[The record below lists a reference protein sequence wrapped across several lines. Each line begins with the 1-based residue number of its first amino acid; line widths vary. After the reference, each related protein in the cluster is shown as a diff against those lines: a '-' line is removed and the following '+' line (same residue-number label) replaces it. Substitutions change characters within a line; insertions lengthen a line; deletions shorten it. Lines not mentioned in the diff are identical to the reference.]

1 MVGLT
6 SGVTLGF
13 VMSDGPAFLHET
25 APRLTAAL
33 GDSAVGGVT
42 LGAADDDADLLD
54 LLAAAA
60 RPEEL
65 RIVTV
70 AGRGRPAGPEVGDRR
85 DLNRSMEWRARNPL
99 PSQPRRPGGA
109 GSVEAARVG
118 SQMVRACARYAGV
131 PLGQVRD
138 V

>member
-6 SGVTLGF
+6 AGVTLGF
-13 VMSDGPAFLHET
+13 VMSDGPALLHET

-54 LLAAAA
+54 LLAAAG

-70 AGRGRPAGPEVGDRR
+70 AGAAGLLDPK
-85 DLNRSMEWRARNPL
+85 
-99 PSQPRRPGGA
+99 
-109 GSVEAARVG
+109 
-118 SQMVRACARYAGV
+118 
-131 PLGQVRD
+131 
-138 V
+138 